1 MKTTKTVNSCDCDSV
16 NQELVDKVKKKF
28 PDDESKLEKVAEEA
42 IQQMMDKKYDTALE
56 MTDTKEIIHIGIAF
70 CGKQIRISYR

>member
-28 PDDESKLEKVAEEA
+28 PDD
-42 IQQMMDKKYDTALE
+42 
-56 MTDTKEIIHIGIAF
+56 
-70 CGKQIRISYR
+70 

>member
-28 PDDESKLEKVAEEA
+28 LNKV
-42 IQQMMDKKYDTALE
+42 
-56 MTDTKEIIHIGIAF
+56 
-70 CGKQIRISYR
+70 